1 VGRTGAAE
9 ILAQAL
15 WRGAIVQVLVGLQV
29 EVDVVLRPRLEG
41 GLVRGVDVQLRRPGQ
56 RCRCRAVCRQRHR
69 QRGRAD
75 LGAAWAPLLGLGLRL
90 RLHWRRRRRTGTA
103 P

>member
-1 VGRTGAAE
+1 MGRTGAAE

-56 RCRCRAVCRQRHR
+56 RCRAVCRQRRR

-90 RLHWRRRRRTGTA
+90 RLHWECCRRRTGTA